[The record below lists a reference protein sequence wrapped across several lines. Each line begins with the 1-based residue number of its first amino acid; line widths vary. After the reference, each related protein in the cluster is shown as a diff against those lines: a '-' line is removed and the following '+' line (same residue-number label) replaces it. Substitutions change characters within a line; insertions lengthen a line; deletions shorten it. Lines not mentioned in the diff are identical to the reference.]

1 MTNLKLRYLIAAIL
15 IAATAA
21 VVSALQYNS
30 SQDEGATGR
39 AFLQTIPM
47 QIGEWKGYD
56 VPLDEKV
63 YEILETRAIINR
75 NYVNKA
81 GKTLQLSIVHYNDT
95 KVDFHAPEACL
106 GGRGEH
112 TKKIVKKIP
121 IKRDGNSSTLEIAEI
136 LASNP
141 NSNNSVS
148 YYFYKAGSFM
158 GQNYIK
164 MRLNIAK
171 NRLFR
176 KNKSG
181 SLIRVSGYLGV
192 EGSQRQ
198 EEKIIESF
206 MQKLIPVING

>member
-1 MTNLKLRYLIAAIL
+1 MNLKLRYLIAAIL
-15 IAATAA
+15 LAATAA
-21 VVSALQYNS
+21 LVSTLQYS
-30 SQDEGATGR
+30 TSQDEGVTGR
-39 AFLQTIPM
+39 AFLKTIPM
-47 QIGEWKGYD
+47 QIGQWKGHD

-63 YEILETRAIINR
+63 YDILETRAIINR

-81 GKTLQLSIVHYNDT
+81 GKSLQLSIVHYSDT

-112 TKKIVKKIP
+112 TKKYAKKIK
-121 IKRDGNSSTLEIAEI
+121 INSGNSSHTLEIAEI
-136 LASNP
+136 LANNA
-141 NSNNSVS
+141 NSNSVS

-171 NRLFR
+171 NRLFH

-192 EGSQRQ
+192 GGNQRE
-198 EEKIIESF
+198 EEKLIESF
-206 MQKLIPVING
+206 MQKLIPVIIR

>member
-1 MTNLKLRYLIAAIL
+1 MTNLKLRYFLAAIL

-21 VVSALQYNS
+21 VVSTLQYNS
-30 SQDEGATGR
+30 SQDEGVMGR

-63 YEILETRAIINR
+63 YAILETRAIINR

-81 GKTLQLSIVHYNDT
+81 GKTLQLSIVHYSDT

-112 TKKIVKKIP
+112 TKKIVKEIP
-121 IKRDGNSSTLEIAEI
+121 IKRNGNSSTLEIAEI
-136 LASNP
+136 LASNA
-141 NSNNSVS
+141 NTNSVS
-148 YYFYKAGSFM
+148 YYFYKAGNFM

-164 MRLNIAK
+164 MRLNIAR
-171 NRLFR
+171 NRLFH

-198 EEKIIESF
+198 EEKVIEAF
-206 MQKLIPVING
+206 MQKLIPVISS

>member
-30 SQDEGATGR
+30 SQDEGAAGR
-39 AFLQTIPM
+39 SFLQKIPM
-47 QIGEWKGYD
+47 QIGKWKGYD

-81 GKTLQLSIVHYNDT
+81 GKTLQLSIVHYHDT

-106 GGRGEH
+106 GGRGNH
-112 TKKIVKKIP
+112 TKKFVKKIP

-136 LASNP
+136 LASNE
-141 NSNNSVS
+141 SSNSVS
-148 YYFYKAGSFM
+148 YYFYQAGDFM

-171 NRLFR
+171 NRLFH

-181 SLIRVSGYLGV
+181 SLIRVSGYLGA
-192 EGSQRQ
+192 EDNQQQ
-198 EEKIIESF
+198 EEKLIESF
-206 MQKLIPVING
+206 MQKLIPVITR

>member
-1 MTNLKLRYLIAAIL
+1 MTNLKLRYFIAAIL

-21 VVSALQYNS
+21 IVSALQYS
-30 SQDEGATGR
+30 PSQDEGATGQ

-47 QIGEWKGYD
+47 QIGEWKGYN

-81 GKTLQLSIVHYNDT
+81 GKTLQLSIVHYKDT

-112 TKKIVKKIP
+112 TRKLTKKIT
-121 IKRDGNSSTLEIAEI
+121 IKHGNSSFTLNIAEI
-136 LASNP
+136 LASNA
-141 NSNNSVS
+141 NNRSVS
-148 YYFYKAGSFM
+148 YYFYKAGNFM

-171 NRLFR
+171 NRLFN

-181 SLIRVSGYLGV
+181 SLIRVSGYLGL
-192 EGSQRQ
+192 EGNQQ
-198 EEKIIESF
+198 KEEKLIESF
-206 MQKLIPVING
+206 MQELIPVITR